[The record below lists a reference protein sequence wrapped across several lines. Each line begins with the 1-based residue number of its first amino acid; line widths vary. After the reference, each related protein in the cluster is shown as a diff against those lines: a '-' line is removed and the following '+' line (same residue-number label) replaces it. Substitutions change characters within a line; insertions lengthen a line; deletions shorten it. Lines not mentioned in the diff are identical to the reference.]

1 MLRII
6 WILPGGCAL
15 LAVLVLAL
23 AFKTVDRSH
32 AQLMPNA
39 ARTRVA
45 LIELGERPE
54 WRQFLTLSAVQRANE
69 LNRLR
74 ELLDIQGTNDVATGT
89 PKVAPQ
95 PANRSDSDPEDSNVL
110 NMQSRAADIGAS
122 TPVQAPI
129 ATRDE
134 NQAVGIQE
142 EKAAIGTLL
151 EDTPVAVQEEK
162 PTVSAFAT
170 GTPKV
175 APQPANRSDSDPED
189 SNVLNMQSRAADIG
203 ASTPVQAPIATRD
216 ENQAVGIQEEKVAIG
231 TLLEDTPVAV
241 QEEKPTVS
249 ALEEIPLAIQKQT
262 PTASAFEE
270 NPVAIGE
277 EKPTKSTPGKKSAA
291 IRTTT
296 AGQAPHSKSVQRRS
310 ACEESCSSAVKAKP
324 AFPTVF
330 FRFVWASASEPDI
343 DHQLLRR
350 PTGATGLDAQRQQSF
365 WQSASEAA

>member
-45 LIELGERPE
+45 LIELGEHPE

-74 ELLDIQGTNDVATGT
+74 ELPDIQGANDVATGT

-122 TPVQAPI
+122 TPVQGPI
-129 ATRDE
+129 ANE

-142 EKAAIGTLL
+142 EKA
-151 EDTPVAVQEEK
+151 
-162 PTVSAFAT
+162 
-170 GTPKV
+170 
-175 APQPANRSDSDPED
+175 
-189 SNVLNMQSRAADIG
+189 
-203 ASTPVQAPIATRD
+203 
-216 ENQAVGIQEEKVAIG
+216 AIG

-262 PTASAFEE
+262 PTVSAFEE

-277 EKPTKSTPGKKSAA
+277 EN
-291 IRTTT
+291 R
-296 AGQAPHSKSVQRRS
+296 QN
-310 ACEESCSSAVKAKP
+310 
-324 AFPTVF
+324 
-330 FRFVWASASEPDI
+330 
-343 DHQLLRR
+343 LLRVR
-350 PTGATGLDAQRQQSF
+350 SRLPLGHHSGSSRALNPKAFSM
-365 WQSASEAA
+365 

>member
-45 LIELGERPE
+45 LIELGEHPE
-54 WRQFLTLSAVQRANE
+54 WRQFLTLSAAHRANE

-74 ELLDIQGTNDVATGT
+74 ELLDIQVANDVAPGH

-95 PANRSDSDPEDSNVL
+95 PANLSNSDPEDSNVL

-122 TPVQAPI
+122 TPVQGPI
-129 ATRDE
+129 ANE
-134 NQAVGIQE
+134 NQAVGVQE

-162 PTVSAFAT
+162 PTVSAL
-170 GTPKV
+170 
-175 APQPANRSDSDPED
+175 EE
-189 SNVLNMQSRAADIG
+189 
-203 ASTPVQAPIATRD
+203 TPVT
-216 ENQAVGIQEEKVAIG
+216 IQEETPTVSAFQENPLAIQEENP
-231 TLLEDTPVAV
+231 TVKALKENPVAV

-249 ALEEIPLAIQKQT
+249 ALEEK
-262 PTASAFEE
+262 
-270 NPVAIGE
+270 PVAIQEGNPTVSALE
-277 EKPTKSTPGKKSAA
+277 EKPVKPTKATPDKKSAA
-291 IRTTT
+291 IRTPRRVKPRT
-296 AGQAPHSKSVQRRS
+296 QSPSKGIQHLRS
-310 ACEESCSSAVKAKP
+310 ARAPSKQNPPSPQYFFEPFGHQQASQTSTVNTSNNFTNQQARQVSTPNP
-324 AFPTVF
+324 ASPP
-330 FRFVWASASEPDI
+330 WP
-343 DHQLLRR
+343 
-350 PTGATGLDAQRQQSF
+350 
-365 WQSASEAA
+365 W